1 MITQRLLSAATR
13 AKREYARLATQFARG
28 LQRHRHSCLCAFA
41 EANTR
46 DMTDVDISLPAE
58 TPSQPCRLIANDNP
72 TRIVI
77 LPVLRN
83 EGSDQRESKGLS
95 SLIENLELE
104 SSITPI
110 RISELRFSNRKYFA
124 ISRAAFHPSTTWLPE
139 STAPSSG
146 IQSLVP
152 SVQNLIETPRLESLL
167 TRTKHTTVRNP
178 NQDKSGLL
186 CRQDSLSQTP
196 PLASAPARVNAATPV
211 FARPRFGSRAIRARA
226 ASIAANATFRGT
238 SRENGLLV
246 PSGSRPATTHDANP
260 ASPNWHV
267 YPKGARRVSQR
278 IFAGCSAAGRG
289 ILKDQAK

>member
-1 MITQRLLSAATR
+1 MMTRTSLSAASR
-13 AKREYARLATQFARG
+13 ANREYARLAAYCARG
-28 LQRHRHSCLCAFA
+28 LQWHRHSCLCAFA

-46 DMTDVDISLPAE
+46 DMTDVDISLSASMPG
-58 TPSQPCRLIANDNP
+58 QPCRLVANDNP
-72 TRIVI
+72 IRIVI

-83 EGSDQRESKGLS
+83 EGSDHRESKRLF
-95 SLIENLELE
+95 SLIANLELE
-104 SSITPI
+104 SHINPI

-124 ISRAAFHPSTTWLPE
+124 ISRAAFHPSTARLPA

-167 TRTKHTTVRNP
+167 TRTKHSTVRNP
-178 NQDKSGLL
+178 NRDKSGLL

-211 FARPRFGSRAIRARA
+211 FARPQFGSRAVRAQA
-226 ASIAANATFRGT
+226 ASIAANVTFRGT
-238 SRENGLLV
+238 SRESRLLV
-246 PSGSRPATTHDANP
+246 PSGSRPATIHDANP
-260 ASPNWHV
+260 ADPNWHV
-267 YPKGARRVSQR
+267 YPKGARRVAQR

-289 ILKDQAK
+289 ILKGQAK